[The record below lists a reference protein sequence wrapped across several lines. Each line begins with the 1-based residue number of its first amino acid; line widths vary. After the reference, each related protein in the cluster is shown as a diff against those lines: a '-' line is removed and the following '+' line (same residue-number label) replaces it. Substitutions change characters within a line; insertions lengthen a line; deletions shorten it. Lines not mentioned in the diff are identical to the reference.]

1 MPDPSRDRRLKPHNG
16 HIIAGTSV
24 YWRVN
29 KLEHFLC
36 KYRRSLGCALKSGNT
51 MRLIIGYFIFVAVL
65 VVGLAGAGHQANA
78 AEGDLAA
85 PGAQQAQADVAD
97 A

>member
-1 MPDPSRDRRLKPHNG
+1 
-16 HIIAGTSV
+16 
-24 YWRVN
+24 
-29 KLEHFLC
+29 
-36 KYRRSLGCALKSGNT
+36 

-65 VVGLAGAGHQANA
+65 VIGLAGAGSQANA

-85 PGAQQAQADVAD
+85 PGAQQAQAGVGD